1 VRIFPSGRR
10 TTTSRTF
17 SKPSE
22 PTKNC
27 TGGTC
32 IETRS
37 NFKVNSEYRP
47 TGDQPQAIERLASG
61 LDVGMRA
68 QTLLGVTGSGKTH
81 TMARVIEKAGRP
93 ALVIAHNKTLA
104 AQLASEFSEFF
115 PNNAVEYFVSYY
127 DYYQPEAYVPR
138 TDTFIEKDAQI
149 NEDIDRL
156 RHSTTSSLFT
166 RRDVIVVASV
176 SAIYG
181 LGSPEEY
188 RKRMVLLEKGG
199 FYDLDD
205 VLRDLV
211 HIQYTRNDFQLARG
225 TFRVRGDVLE
235 VHPAYQDTIYRISL
249 FGDEVENMVEVD
261 PLTGEILRELHTLTV
276 YPATHFV
283 TDEDRLA
290 VAIRNI
296 EAELEERS
304 AELEGEGKVLEAYRL
319 RQRTRYD
326 LEMMREVGYCS
337 GIENYSRHLD
347 GRPAGSTPYT
357 LLDYFPDDYLTFVD
371 ESHITLPQVRGMYNG
386 DRSRKTTL
394 VEFGFRLPSALD
406 NRPLMWDEFL
416 LKTNQMVFVS
426 ATPGPYELENS
437 EQIVEQIIRPTG
449 LVDPEV
455 EVRPTTNQI
464 DDLLNEV
471 AKRVEH
477 EERVLIT
484 TLTIKM
490 AEDLTDYLLGH
501 GVKARYMHANIET
514 LDRIQIIRGLRT
526 GEFDV
531 LVGINLLREGLDLP
545 EVTLVAILDADKE
558 GFLRGERALIQTIGR
573 AARNVNGRVIMY
585 ADRETEAMRVAI
597 GETNRRREIQ
607 VAYNERNGI
616 EPRTIVKGVSD
627 ILIAAEAK
635 GLYKSQRQKAA
646 RDAPRDP
653 DELRTLIADLEA
665 EMLEAAEE
673 LKFEYAAKLRDEIKD
688 LERQLQEVAS

>member
-1 VRIFPSGRR
+1 MQNS
-10 TTTSRTF
+10 
-17 SKPSE
+17 
-22 PTKNC
+22 
-27 TGGTC
+27 
-32 IETRS
+32 
-37 NFKVNSEYRP
+37 FKVNSEYLP
-47 TGDQPQAIERLASG
+47 TGDQPRAIESLAAG
-61 LDVGMRA
+61 LEDGMRA
-68 QTLLGVTGSGKTH
+68 QTLLGVTGSGKTY
-81 TMARVIEKAGRP
+81 TMAKTIEAVGRP

-156 RHSTTSSLFT
+156 RHSATSSLFT

-188 RKRMVLLEKGG
+188 RSKMVLLEEGS
-199 FYDLDD
+199 FYYLDD

-211 HIQYTRNDFQLARG
+211 RIQYTRNDYQLNRG

-235 VHPAYQDTIYRISL
+235 VHPAYQDTIYRVSF
-249 FGDEVENMVEVD
+249 FGDEVEGLVEAD
-261 PLTGEILRELHTLTV
+261 PLTGEILRELKVLTI

-283 TDEDRLA
+283 TDEDKLA
-290 VAIRNI
+290 VAIKNI
-296 EAELEERS
+296 EAELEERY
-304 AELEGEGKVLEAYRL
+304 AELEREGKVLEAYRL
-319 RQRTRYD
+319 RQRTMYD
-326 LEMMREVGYCS
+326 LEMMRELGYTS

-347 GRPAGSTPYT
+347 GRPPGSTPYT
-357 LLDYFPDDYLTFVD
+357 LLDYFPDDYVTFVD
-371 ESHITLPQVRGMYNG
+371 ESHITLPQIQGMYKG

-406 NRPLMWDEFL
+406 NRPLNWEEFL
-416 LKTNQMVFVS
+416 LKTGQMVFVS
-426 ATPGPYELENS
+426 ATPGPYELERS

-455 EVRPTTNQI
+455 EVRPTENQI

-477 EERVLIT
+477 DERVLVT

-490 AEDLTDYLLGH
+490 AEDLTDYLLEH

-545 EVTLVAILDADKE
+545 EVSLVAILDADKE

-573 AARNVNGRVIMY
+573 AARNVGGRVIMY
-585 ADRETEAMRVAI
+585 ADKETEAMRAAI

-607 VAYNERNGI
+607 VAYNERNNI
-616 EPRTIVKGVSD
+616 EPRTIKKGVSD

-635 GLYKSQRQKAA
+635 GLYRTDRKAT
-646 RDAPRDP
+646 RETPHDP

-665 EMLEAAEE
+665 EMLAAAEE

-688 LERQLQEVAS
+688 LDRQLREVVS

>member
-1 VRIFPSGRR
+1 MQNS
-10 TTTSRTF
+10 
-17 SKPSE
+17 
-22 PTKNC
+22 
-27 TGGTC
+27 
-32 IETRS
+32 
-37 NFKVNSEYRP
+37 FKVNSEYLP
-47 TGDQPQAIERLASG
+47 TGDQPRAIESLAAG
-61 LDVGMRA
+61 LEDGRRA
-68 QTLLGVTGSGKTH
+68 QTLLGVTGSGKTY
-81 TMARVIEKAGRP
+81 TMAKTIEAVGHP

-156 RHSTTSSLFT
+156 RHSATSSLFT

-188 RKRMVLLEKGG
+188 RSKMVLLEEGS
-199 FYDLDD
+199 FYYLDD

-211 HIQYTRNDFQLARG
+211 RIQYTRNDYQLNRG

-235 VHPAYQDTIYRISL
+235 VHPAYQDTIYRVSF
-249 FGDEVENMVEVD
+249 FGDEVEGLVEAD
-261 PLTGEILRELHTLTV
+261 PLTGEILRELKVLTI

-283 TDEDRLA
+283 TDEDKLA
-290 VAIRNI
+290 VAIKNI
-296 EAELEERS
+296 EAELEERY
-304 AELEGEGKVLEAYRL
+304 AELEREGKVLEAYRL
-319 RQRTRYD
+319 RQRTMYD
-326 LEMMREVGYCS
+326 LEMMRELGYTS

-347 GRPAGSTPYT
+347 GRPPGSTPYT
-357 LLDYFPDDYLTFVD
+357 LLDYFPDDYVTFVD
-371 ESHITLPQVRGMYNG
+371 ESHITLPQIQGMYKG

-406 NRPLMWDEFL
+406 NRPLNWEEFL
-416 LKTNQMVFVS
+416 LKTGQMVFVS
-426 ATPGPYELENS
+426 ATPGPYELERS

-455 EVRPTTNQI
+455 EVRPTENQI

-477 EERVLIT
+477 DERVLVT

-490 AEDLTDYLLGH
+490 AEDLTDYLLEH

-545 EVTLVAILDADKE
+545 EVSLVAILDADKE

-573 AARNVNGRVIMY
+573 AARNVGGRVIMY
-585 ADRETEAMRVAI
+585 ADKETEAMRAAI

-607 VAYNERNGI
+607 VAYNERNNI
-616 EPRTIVKGVSD
+616 EPRTIKKGVSD

-635 GLYKSQRQKAA
+635 GLYRTDRKAT
-646 RDAPRDP
+646 RETPHDP

-665 EMLEAAEE
+665 EMLVAAEE

-688 LERQLQEVAS
+688 LDRQLREVVS

>member
-1 VRIFPSGRR
+1 M
-10 TTTSRTF
+10 
-17 SKPSE
+17 K
-22 PTKNC
+22 
-27 TGGTC
+27 
-32 IETRS
+32 
-37 NFKVNSEYRP
+37 
-47 TGDQPQAIERLASG
+47 
-61 LDVGMRA
+61 A
-68 QTLLGVTGSGKTH
+68 QTLLGVTGSGKTY
-81 TMARVIEKAGRP
+81 TMAKIIEEVGRP
-93 ALVIAHNKTLA
+93 SLVIAHNKTLA
-104 AQLASEFSEFF
+104 AQLASEFAEFF

-156 RHSTTSSLFT
+156 RHSATSSLFT

-188 RKRMVLLEKGG
+188 RSKMVLLEQGG

-205 VLRDLV
+205 ILRDLV
-211 HIQYTRNDFQLARG
+211 KIQYARNDFQLNRG

-235 VHPAYQDTIYRISL
+235 VQPAYQDTVYRVSF
-249 FGDEVENMVEVD
+249 FGDEVESMAEVD
-261 PLTGEILRELHTLTV
+261 PLTGEVLRALDTLTV

-283 TDEDRLA
+283 TNEDRLA
-290 VAIRNI
+290 VAVKNI
-296 EAELEERS
+296 EAEMEERT
-304 AELEGEGKVLEAYRL
+304 AELEREGKVLEAYRL
-319 RQRTRYD
+319 KQRTQYD
-326 LEMMREVGYCS
+326 LEMMRELGYCS
-337 GIENYSRHLD
+337 GIENYSRHMD
-347 GRPAGSTPYT
+347 GRPAGSTPFT
-357 LLDYFPDDYLTFVD
+357 LLDYFPDDYVTFVD

-406 NRPLMWDEFL
+406 NRPLMWEEFL
-416 LKTNQMVFVS
+416 LKTNQMVCVS
-426 ATPGPYELENS
+426 ATPGPWELENS

-449 LVDPEV
+449 LIDPEF
-455 EVRPTTNQI
+455 EVRPTKNQI

-477 EERVLIT
+477 GERVLIT

-490 AEDLTDYLLGH
+490 AEDLTDYLLEH
-501 GVKARYMHANIET
+501 NVKARYMHANIET

-585 ADRETEAMRVAI
+585 ADRETDSMKMAL

-607 VAYNERNGI
+607 TAYNERNGI
-616 EPRTIVKGVSD
+616 VPRTISKGVSD

-635 GLYKSQRQKAA
+635 GLYKTQRQKNA
-646 RDAPRDP
+646 REAPRDP

-665 EMLEAAEE
+665 EMMEAAED

-688 LERQLQEVAS
+688 LERQLQEVVS

>member
-1 VRIFPSGRR
+1 MEKS
-10 TTTSRTF
+10 TQNS
-17 SKPSE
+17 
-22 PTKNC
+22 
-27 TGGTC
+27 
-32 IETRS
+32 
-37 NFKVNSEYRP
+37 FKVNSEYLP
-47 TGDQPQAIERLASG
+47 TGDQPRAIESLAAG
-61 LDVGMRA
+61 LEAGLRA
-68 QTLLGVTGSGKTH
+68 QTLLGVTGSGKTY
-81 TMARVIEKAGRP
+81 TMAKTIEEAGRP

-156 RHSTTSSLFT
+156 RHSATSSLFT

-188 RKRMVLLEKGG
+188 RSKMVLLEEGG

-211 HIQYTRNDFQLARG
+211 RIQYTRNDYQLARG

-235 VHPAYQDTIYRISL
+235 VHPAYQDTIYRVSF
-249 FGDEVENMVEVD
+249 FGDEVEGMVEAD
-261 PLTGEILRELHTLTV
+261 PLTGEVLRELKVLTV
-276 YPATHFV
+276 YPATHWI
-283 TDEDRLA
+283 TGDEKMA
-290 VAIRNI
+290 VAIKNI
-296 EAELEERS
+296 EAELEERY
-304 AELEGEGKVLEAYRL
+304 AELEREGKVLEAYRL
-319 RQRTRYD
+319 RQRTMYD
-326 LEMMREVGYCS
+326 LEMMRELGYTS

-347 GRPAGSTPYT
+347 GRPPGSTPYT
-357 LLDYFPDDYLTFVD
+357 LLDYFPDDYVTFVD
-371 ESHITLPQVRGMYNG
+371 ESHITLPQIQGMYKG

-406 NRPLMWDEFL
+406 NRPLNWEEFL
-416 LKTNQMVFVS
+416 LKTGQMVFVS
-426 ATPGPYELENS
+426 ATPGPYELEHS

-455 EVRPTTNQI
+455 EVRPTENQI

-477 EERVLIT
+477 DERVLVT
-484 TLTIKM
+484 TLTIRM
-490 AEDLTDYLLGH
+490 AEDLTDYLLEH
-501 GVKARYMHANIET
+501 SVKARYMHANIET

-545 EVTLVAILDADKE
+545 EVSLVAILDADKE

-573 AARNVNGRVIMY
+573 AARNVGGRVIMY
-585 ADRETEAMRVAI
+585 ADKETDAMRAAL

-607 VAYNERNGI
+607 VAYNERNDI
-616 EPRTIVKGVSD
+616 EPRTIRKGVSD

-635 GLYKSQRQKAA
+635 GLYRTDKKAA
-646 RDAPRDP
+646 REAPRDP
-653 DELRTLIADLEA
+653 EELRTLIAELEA
-665 EMLEAAEE
+665 EMLAAAEE

-688 LERQLQEVAS
+688 LERQLQEIPS

>member
-1 VRIFPSGRR
+1 
-10 TTTSRTF
+10 
-17 SKPSE
+17 
-22 PTKNC
+22 
-27 TGGTC
+27 
-32 IETRS
+32 
-37 NFKVNSEYRP
+37 
-47 TGDQPQAIERLASG
+47 
-61 LDVGMRA
+61 
-68 QTLLGVTGSGKTH
+68 
-81 TMARVIEKAGRP
+81 MARVIEKVGRP
-93 ALVIAHNKTLA
+93 SLVIAHNKTLA
-104 AQLASEFSEFF
+104 AQLASEFADFF

-188 RKRMVLLEKGG
+188 RNKMVLLEKGG
-199 FYDLDD
+199 FYDVDHI
-205 VLRDLV
+205 LRDLV
-211 HIQYTRNDFQLARG
+211 KIQYTRNDFQLNRG
-225 TFRVRGDVLE
+225 TFRVRGDALE
-235 VHPAYQDTIYRISL
+235 VHPAYQDTIYRVSF
-249 FGDEVENMVEVD
+249 FGDEVERMIEAD
-261 PLTGEILRELHTLTV
+261 PLTGEVLRELDVMTV

-283 TDEDRLA
+283 TGEDRMA
-290 VAIRNI
+290 TAIKNIEI
-296 EAELEERS
+296 EAEERV

-319 RQRTRYD
+319 KQRTQYD
-326 LEMMREVGYCS
+326 LEMMRELGFTS
-337 GIENYSRHLD
+337 GIENYSRHMD
-347 GRPAGSTPYT
+347 GRPPGSTPYT
-357 LLDYFPDDYLTFVD
+357 LLDYFPDDYVTFVD
-371 ESHITLPQVRGMYNG
+371 ESHITLPQIRGMYKG

-394 VEFGFRLPSALD
+394 VDFGFRLPSALD
-406 NRPLMWDEFL
+406 NRPLTFEEFL
-416 LKTNQMVFVS
+416 LKTEQMVFVS

-437 EQIVEQIIRPTG
+437 GQIVEQIIRPTG

-455 EVRPTTNQI
+455 EVRPTKNQI

-471 AKRVEH
+471 AVRVEH
-477 EERVLIT
+477 GERVLIT

-490 AEDLTDYLLGH
+490 SEDLTDYLLEH
-501 GVKARYMHANIET
+501 NVKARYMHANIET

-573 AARNVNGRVIMY
+573 AARNVKGRVIMY
-585 ADRETEAMRVAI
+585 ADRETDSMRVAL
-597 GETNRRREIQ
+597 GETDRRREIQ
-607 VAYNERNGI
+607 AAYNERHGI
-616 EPRTIVKGVSD
+616 VPRTISKGVSD
-627 ILIAAEAK
+627 ILVAAEAK
-635 GLYKSQRQKAA
+635 GLYKANKRSSRET
-646 RDAPRDP
+646 PRDP

-673 LKFEYAAKLRDEIKD
+673 LKFEYAAKLRDEVKD
-688 LERQLQEVAS
+688 LERQLQEVIS

>member
-1 VRIFPSGRR
+1 
-10 TTTSRTF
+10 
-17 SKPSE
+17 
-22 PTKNC
+22 
-27 TGGTC
+27 
-32 IETRS
+32 
-37 NFKVNSEYRP
+37 
-47 TGDQPQAIERLASG
+47 
-61 LDVGMRA
+61 
-68 QTLLGVTGSGKTH
+68 
-81 TMARVIEKAGRP
+81 MARVIEKVGRP
-93 ALVIAHNKTLA
+93 SLVIAHNKTLA
-104 AQLASEFSEFF
+104 AQLASEFADFF

-188 RKRMVLLEKGG
+188 RNKMVLLEKGG
-199 FYDLDD
+199 FYDVDHI
-205 VLRDLV
+205 LRDLV
-211 HIQYTRNDFQLARG
+211 KIQYTRNDFQLNRG
-225 TFRVRGDVLE
+225 TFRVRGDALE
-235 VHPAYQDTIYRISL
+235 VHPAYQDTIYRVSF
-249 FGDEVENMVEVD
+249 FGDEVERMIEAD
-261 PLTGEILRELHTLTV
+261 PLTGEVLRELDVMTV

-283 TDEDRLA
+283 TGEDRMA
-290 VAIRNI
+290 TAIKNIEI
-296 EAELEERS
+296 EAEERV

-319 RQRTRYD
+319 KQRTQYY
-326 LEMMREVGYCS
+326 LEMMRELGFTS
-337 GIENYSRHLD
+337 GIENYSRHMD
-347 GRPAGSTPYT
+347 GRPPGSTPYT
-357 LLDYFPDDYLTFVD
+357 LLDYFPDDYVTFVD
-371 ESHITLPQVRGMYNG
+371 ESHITLPQIRGMYKG

-394 VEFGFRLPSALD
+394 VDFGFRLPSALD
-406 NRPLMWDEFL
+406 NRPLTFEEFL
-416 LKTNQMVFVS
+416 LKTEQMVFVS

-437 EQIVEQIIRPTG
+437 GQIVEQIIRPTG

-455 EVRPTTNQI
+455 EVRPTKNQI

-471 AKRVEH
+471 AVRVEH
-477 EERVLIT
+477 GERVLIT

-490 AEDLTDYLLGH
+490 SEDLTDYLLEH
-501 GVKARYMHANIET
+501 NVKARYMHANIET

-573 AARNVNGRVIMY
+573 AARNVKGRVIMY
-585 ADRETEAMRVAI
+585 ADRETDSMRVAL
-597 GETNRRREIQ
+597 GETDRRREIQ
-607 VAYNERNGI
+607 AAYNERHGI
-616 EPRTIVKGVSD
+616 VPRTISKGVSD
-627 ILIAAEAK
+627 ILVAAEAK
-635 GLYKSQRQKAA
+635 GLYKANKRSSRET
-646 RDAPRDP
+646 PRDP

-673 LKFEYAAKLRDEIKD
+673 LKFEYAAKLRDEVKD
-688 LERQLQEVAS
+688 LERQLQEVIS

>member
-1 VRIFPSGRR
+1 MPEFRVVSDF
-10 TTTSRTF
+10 T
-17 SKPSE
+17 
-22 PTKNC
+22 
-27 TGGTC
+27 
-32 IETRS
+32 
-37 NFKVNSEYRP
+37 P
-47 TGDQPQAIERLASG
+47 TGDQPQAIQKLAEG
-61 LDVGMRA
+61 VRA
-68 QTLLGVTGSGKTH
+68 KQRFQTLLGVTGSGKTA
-81 TMARVIEKAGRP
+81 TMAW
-93 ALVIAHNKTLA
+93 LVEQVQMPTLVLAPNKTLA
-104 AQLASEFSEFF
+104 AQLSAEFQELF
-115 PNNAVEYFVSYY
+115 PENAVEYFVSYY

-188 RKRMVLLEKGG
+188 RSKMVLLEEGG

-211 HIQYTRNDFQLARG
+211 RIQYARNDYQLNRG

-235 VHPAYQDTIYRISL
+235 VHPAYQDTVYRISF
-249 FGDEVENMVEVD
+249 FGDEVEGMAEVD
-261 PLTGEILRELHTLTV
+261 PLTGEILREHQILTV

-283 TDEDRLA
+283 TDEDKMA
-290 VAIRNI
+290 VAVKNI
-296 EAELEERS
+296 EAELEERY
-304 AELEGEGKVLEAYRL
+304 AELTEAGKVLEAYRL
-319 RQRTRYD
+319 RQRTMYD
-326 LEMMREVGYCS
+326 LEMMRELGYTS

-357 LLDYFPDDYLTFVD
+357 LLDYFPDDYVTFVD
-371 ESHITLPQVRGMYNG
+371 ESHITLPQITGMYKG

-406 NRPLMWDEFL
+406 NRPLKWEEFL
-416 LKTNQMVFVS
+416 LKTNQLVFVS
-426 ATPGPYELENS
+426 ATPGPYELEHS

-455 EVRPTTNQI
+455 EVRPTKNQI

-471 AKRVEH
+471 ARRVERD
-477 EERVLIT
+477 ERVLVT

-490 AEDLTDYLLGH
+490 AEDLTDYLLEN

-573 AARNVNGRVIMY
+573 AARNVNGRVVMY
-585 ADRETEAMRVAI
+585 ADKETDAMRAAI

-616 EPRTIVKGVSD
+616 VPATIKKGVSD
-627 ILIAAEAK
+627 ILIAAEAR
-635 GLYKSQRQKAA
+635 GLYRTDKKAA
-646 RDAPRDP
+646 REAPRDP
-653 DELRTLIADLEA
+653 EELHNLIADLQA

-673 LKFEYAAKLRDEIKD
+673 LKFEYAAKIRDEIKD

>member
-1 VRIFPSGRR
+1 
-10 TTTSRTF
+10 
-17 SKPSE
+17 
-22 PTKNC
+22 
-27 TGGTC
+27 
-32 IETRS
+32 
-37 NFKVNSEYRP
+37 
-47 TGDQPQAIERLASG
+47 
-61 LDVGMRA
+61 MRA

-181 LGSPEEY
+181 LGSPDEY
-188 RKRMVLLEKGG
+188 RSKMVLLERGG

-211 HIQYTRNDFQLARG
+211 RIHYTRNDFQLARG

-235 VHPAYQDTIYRISL
+235 VYPAYQDTIYRISL
-249 FGDEVENMVEVD
+249 FGDEVENMTEVD
-261 PLTGEILRELHTLTV
+261 PLTGEILRQMDTLTV

-283 TDEDRLA
+283 TDEDRLTVA
-290 VAIRNI
+290 VRNI
-296 EAELEERS
+296 EAELEERT
-304 AELEGEGKVLEAYRL
+304 AELEQEGKILEAYRL

-371 ESHITLPQVRGMYNG
+371 ESHITLPQVRGMYTG

-406 NRPLMWDEFL
+406 NRPLRWDEFL

-455 EVRPTTNQI
+455 EVRPTQNQI

-471 AKRVEH
+471 AKRVEKS
-477 EERVLIT
+477 ERVLIT

-490 AEDLTDYLLGH
+490 AEDLTDYLLEH

-585 ADRETEAMRVAI
+585 ADKETEAMRIAI

-607 VAYNERNGI
+607 VAYNEQNNI

-653 DELRTLIADLEA
+653 DELQNLIADLQA

>member
-1 VRIFPSGRR
+1 
-10 TTTSRTF
+10 
-17 SKPSE
+17 
-22 PTKNC
+22 
-27 TGGTC
+27 
-32 IETRS
+32 
-37 NFKVNSEYRP
+37 
-47 TGDQPQAIERLASG
+47 
-61 LDVGMRA
+61 
-68 QTLLGVTGSGKTH
+68 
-81 TMARVIEKAGRP
+81 MARVIEKVGRSS
-93 ALVIAHNKTLA
+93 LVIAHNKTLA
-104 AQLASEFSEFF
+104 AQLASEFAEFF

-156 RHSTTSSLFT
+156 RHSATSSLFT
-166 RRDVIVVASV
+166 RQDVIVVASV

-188 RKRMVLLEKGG
+188 RSKMVLLEQGS
-199 FYDLDD
+199 FHDLDD
-205 VLRDLV
+205 ILRNLV
-211 HIQYTRNDFQLARG
+211 KIQYTRNDFQLARG
-225 TFRVRGDVLE
+225 SFRVRGDVLE
-235 VHPAYQDTIYRISL
+235 VHPAYQDSIYRVSF
-249 FGDEVENMVEVD
+249 FGDEVESMVEAD
-261 PLTGEILRELHTLTV
+261 PLTGEVLREMETLTV

-283 TDEDRLA
+283 TNEDRMA
-290 VAIRNI
+290 VAIKNI
-296 EAELEERS
+296 EAEMEQRT

-319 RQRTRYD
+319 RQRTQYD
-326 LEMMREVGYCS
+326 LEMMRELGYCS
-337 GIENYSRHLD
+337 GIENYSRHMD

-357 LLDYFPDDYLTFVD
+357 LLDYFPDDYVTFVD
-371 ESHITLPQVRGMYNG
+371 ESHITLPQIRGMYNG

-394 VEFGFRLPSALD
+394 VDFGFRLPSALD
-406 NRPLMWDEFL
+406 NRPLMWEEFL
-416 LKTNQMVFVS
+416 LKTDQMVFVS

-437 EQIVEQIIRPTG
+437 GQIVEQIIRPTG
-449 LVDPEV
+449 LIDPEV
-455 EVRPTTNQI
+455 EVRPTKNQI

-477 EERVLIT
+477 GERVLIT

-490 AEDLTDYLLGH
+490 SEDLTDYLLEH
-501 GVKARYMHANIET
+501 NVKARYMHSNIET

-585 ADRETEAMRVAI
+585 ADRETDSMRMAL

-607 VAYNERNGI
+607 TAHNERNNI
-616 EPRTIVKGVSD
+616 VPRTISKGVSD

-635 GLYKSQRQKAA
+635 GLYKTQRQKNA
-646 RDAPRDP
+646 REAPRDP
-653 DELRTLIADLEA
+653 DELRVLIADLEA
-665 EMLEAAEE
+665 EMMEAAEE

>member
-1 VRIFPSGRR
+1 MPS
-10 TTTSRTF
+10 
-17 SKPSE
+17 
-22 PTKNC
+22 
-27 TGGTC
+27 
-32 IETRS
+32 
-37 NFKVNSEYRP
+37 
-47 TGDQPQAIERLASG
+47 
-61 LDVGMRA
+61 
-68 QTLLGVTGSGKTH
+68 QTLLGVTGSGKTY
-81 TMARVIEKAGRP
+81 TMARTIEQAGRP
-93 ALVIAHNKTLA
+93 ALIIAHNKTLA
-104 AQLASEFSEFF
+104 AQLASEFADFF

-156 RHSTTSSLFT
+156 RHSATSSLFT

-188 RKRMVLLEKGG
+188 RSKMVLLEEGN

-205 VLRDLV
+205 ILRDLV
-211 HIQYTRNDFQLARG
+211 RIQYTRNDYQLTRG
-225 TFRVRGDVLE
+225 NFRVRGDVLE
-235 VHPAYQDTIYRISL
+235 VHPAYQDTIYRVSF
-249 FGDEVENMVEVD
+249 FGDEVENMTEVD
-261 PLTGEILRELHTLTV
+261 PLTGEILREHDTLTV
-276 YPATHFV
+276 YPASHFV
-283 TDEDRLA
+283 TGDERLA
-290 VAIRNI
+290 KAVENI
-296 EAELEERS
+296 EAELEERQ
-304 AELEGEGKVLEAYRL
+304 AELEQEGKVLEAYRL
-319 RQRTRYD
+319 RQRTQYD
-326 LEMMREVGYCS
+326 LEMMRELGYCS

-357 LLDYFPDDYLTFVD
+357 LLDYFPDDYITFVD
-371 ESHITLPQVRGMYNG
+371 ESHITLPQVRGMYKG
-386 DRSRKTTL
+386 DRSRKLTL
-394 VEFGFRLPSALD
+394 VEHGFRLPSALD
-406 NRPLMWDEFL
+406 NRPLQWDEFL
-416 LKTNQMVFVS
+416 MKTNQLVFVS

-437 EQIVEQIIRPTG
+437 GQIVEQIIRPTG
-449 LVDPEV
+449 LVDPEID
-455 EVRPTTNQI
+455 VRPTKNQI

-471 AKRVEH
+471 AKRTER

-490 AEDLTDYLLGH
+490 SEDLTDYLLERGI
-501 GVKARYMHANIET
+501 KARYMHANIET

-558 GFLRGERALIQTIGR
+558 GFLRGERALIQTVGR

-585 ADRETEAMRVAI
+585 ADKETNAMRIAI
-597 GETNRRREIQ
+597 GETGRRREIQ
-607 VAYNERNGI
+607 KAYNEQHGI
-616 EPRTIVKGVSD
+616 EPRTIKKGVSD

-635 GLYKSQRQKAA
+635 GLYKAGKKGAA
-646 RDAPRDP
+646 RQAPQDP

-673 LKFEYAAKLRDEIKD
+673 LKFEYAAKLRDEVKD

>member
-1 VRIFPSGRR
+1 LRARQAVRR
-10 TTTSRTF
+10 
-17 SKPSE
+17 E
-22 PTKNC
+22 DLL
-27 TGGTC
+27 
-32 IETRS
+32 IETRTD
-37 NFKVNSEYRP
+37 FQVNSEYRP
-47 TGDQPQAIERLASG
+47 TGDQPQAIEKLSSG
-61 LDVGMRA
+61 LDAGLKA

-81 TMARVIEKAGRP
+81 TMARVIEKVGRP
-93 ALVIAHNKTLA
+93 SLVIAHNKTLA
-104 AQLASEFSEFF
+104 AQLASEFADFF

-188 RKRMVLLEKGG
+188 RNKMVLLEKGG
-199 FYDLDD
+199 FYDADD
-205 VLRDLV
+205 ILKDLV
-211 HIQYTRNDFQLARG
+211 KIQYTRNDFQLNRG
-225 TFRVRGDVLE
+225 TFRVRGDALE
-235 VHPAYQDTIYRISL
+235 VHPAYQDTIYRVSF
-249 FGDEVENMVEVD
+249 FGDEVESMVEAD
-261 PLTGEILRELHTLTV
+261 PLTGEVLRELDVLTV

-283 TDEDRLA
+283 TGEDRMA
-290 VAIRNI
+290 TAIKNI
-296 EAELEERS
+296 EVEAEERV

-319 RQRTRYD
+319 KQRTQYD
-326 LEMMREVGYCS
+326 LEMMRELGFTS
-337 GIENYSRHLD
+337 GIENYSRHMD
-347 GRPAGSTPYT
+347 GRPPGSTPYT
-357 LLDYFPDDYLTFVD
+357 LLDYFPEDYVTFVD
-371 ESHITLPQVRGMYNG
+371 ESHITLPQIRGMYKG

-394 VEFGFRLPSALD
+394 VDFGFRLPSALD
-406 NRPLMWDEFL
+406 NRPLTFEEFL
-416 LKTNQMVFVS
+416 LKTEQMVLVS

-437 EQIVEQIIRPTG
+437 GQIVEQIIRPTG

-455 EVRPTTNQI
+455 EVRPTKNQI

-471 AKRVEH
+471 AVRVEH
-477 EERVLIT
+477 GERVLIT

-490 AEDLTDYLLGH
+490 SEDLTDYLLEH
-501 GVKARYMHANIET
+501 NVKARYMHANIET

-573 AARNVNGRVIMY
+573 AARNVKGRVIMY
-585 ADRETEAMRVAI
+585 ADRETDSMRVAL
-597 GETNRRREIQ
+597 GETDRRREIQ
-607 VAYNERNGI
+607 RAYNERHNI

-627 ILIAAEAK
+627 ILVAAEAK
-635 GLYKSQRQKAA
+635 GLYKANKRSGRE
-646 RDAPRDP
+646 APRDP

-673 LKFEYAAKLRDEIKD
+673 LKFEYAAKLRDEVKD
-688 LERQLQEVAS
+688 LERQLQEAVS

>member
-1 VRIFPSGRR
+1 M
-10 TTTSRTF
+10 
-17 SKPSE
+17 
-22 PTKNC
+22 
-27 TGGTC
+27 
-32 IETRS
+32 ETRS
-37 NFKVNSEYRP
+37 NFKVKSEYRP

-61 LDVGMRA
+61 LDAGMRA

-93 ALVIAHNKTLA
+93 ALIIAHNKTLA

-181 LGSPEEY
+181 LGSPDEY
-188 RKRMVLLEKGG
+188 RSKMVLLERGG

-211 HIQYTRNDFQLARG
+211 RIQYTRNDFQLARG

-249 FGDEVENMVEVD
+249 FGDEVENMTEVD
-261 PLTGEILRELHTLTV
+261 PLTGEILRELDTLTV

-283 TDEDRLA
+283 TDEERLTLA
-290 VAIRNI
+290 VRNI
-296 EAELEERS
+296 ETELEERT
-304 AELEGEGKVLEAYRL
+304 AELEREGKVLEAYRL

-371 ESHITLPQVRGMYNG
+371 ESHITLPQVRGMYTG

-455 EVRPTTNQI
+455 EVRPTQNQI

-471 AKRVEH
+471 ARRTERN
-477 EERVLIT
+477 ERVLIT

-490 AEDLTDYLLGH
+490 AEDLTDYLLEH

-585 ADRETEAMRVAI
+585 ADKETEAMRIAI

-607 VAYNERNGI
+607 VAYNEQNDI

-635 GLYKSQRQKAA
+635 GLYKADKRAA
-646 RDAPRDP
+646 REAPRDP
-653 DELRTLIADLEA
+653 DELQNLIADLQA

-688 LERQLQEVAS
+688 LERQLQEVAP

>member
-1 VRIFPSGRR
+1 M
-10 TTTSRTF
+10 
-17 SKPSE
+17 
-22 PTKNC
+22 
-27 TGGTC
+27 
-32 IETRS
+32 ETRS
-37 NFKVNSEYRP
+37 NFKVKSEYRP

-61 LDVGMRA
+61 LDAGMRA

-181 LGSPEEY
+181 LGSPDEY
-188 RKRMVLLEKGG
+188 RSKMVLLERGG

-211 HIQYTRNDFQLARG
+211 RIQYTRNDFQLARG

-249 FGDEVENMVEVD
+249 FGDEVENMTEVD
-261 PLTGEILRELHTLTV
+261 PLTGEILRELDTLTV

-283 TDEDRLA
+283 TDEERLTLA
-290 VAIRNI
+290 VRNI
-296 EAELEERS
+296 ETELEERT
-304 AELEGEGKVLEAYRL
+304 AELEREGKVLEAYRL

-371 ESHITLPQVRGMYNG
+371 ESHITLPQVRGMYTG

-455 EVRPTTNQI
+455 EVRPTQNQI

-471 AKRVEH
+471 ARRTERN
-477 EERVLIT
+477 ERVLIT

-490 AEDLTDYLLGH
+490 AEDLTDYLLEH

-585 ADRETEAMRVAI
+585 ADKETEAMRIAI

-607 VAYNERNGI
+607 VAYNEQNDI

-635 GLYKSQRQKAA
+635 GLYKADKRSA
-646 RDAPRDP
+646 RETPRDP
-653 DELRTLIADLEA
+653 DELQNLIADLQA

>member
-1 VRIFPSGRR
+1 MQNS
-10 TTTSRTF
+10 
-17 SKPSE
+17 
-22 PTKNC
+22 
-27 TGGTC
+27 
-32 IETRS
+32 
-37 NFKVNSEYRP
+37 FKVNSEYLP
-47 TGDQPQAIERLASG
+47 TGDQPRAIESLAAG
-61 LDVGMRA
+61 LEAGLRA
-68 QTLLGVTGSGKTH
+68 QTLLGVTGSGKTY
-81 TMARVIEKAGRP
+81 TMAKTIEEAGRP

-181 LGSPEEY
+181 LGTPEEY
-188 RKRMVLLEKGG
+188 RKRMVLLEQGG

-211 HIQYTRNDFQLARG
+211 HIQYTRNDYQLNRG

-235 VHPAYQDTIYRISL
+235 VHPAYQDTIYRVSF
-249 FGDEVENMVEVD
+249 FGDEVEGMVEAD
-261 PLTGEILRELHTLTV
+261 PLTGEILRELKVLTV

-283 TDEDRLA
+283 TGDEKMA
-290 VAIRNI
+290 VAIKNI
-296 EAELEERS
+296 EAELEERY
-304 AELEGEGKVLEAYRL
+304 AELEREGKVLEAYRL
-319 RQRTRYD
+319 RQRTMYD
-326 LEMMREVGYCS
+326 LEMMRELGYTS

-347 GRPAGSTPYT
+347 GRPPGSTPYT
-357 LLDYFPDDYLTFVD
+357 LLDYFPDDYVTFVD
-371 ESHITLPQVRGMYNG
+371 ESHITLPQIQGMYKG

-406 NRPLMWDEFL
+406 NRPLNWEEFL
-416 LKTNQMVFVS
+416 FKTGQMVFVS
-426 ATPGPYELENS
+426 ATPGPYELEHS

-455 EVRPTTNQI
+455 EIRPTENQI

-477 EERVLIT
+477 DERVLVT
-484 TLTIKM
+484 TLTIRM
-490 AEDLTDYLLGH
+490 AEDLTDYLLEH
-501 GVKARYMHANIET
+501 SVKARYMHANIET

-545 EVTLVAILDADKE
+545 EVSLVAILDADKE
-558 GFLRGERALIQTIGR
+558 GL
-573 AARNVNGRVIMY
+573 
-585 ADRETEAMRVAI
+585 
-597 GETNRRREIQ
+597 
-607 VAYNERNGI
+607 
-616 EPRTIVKGVSD
+616 
-627 ILIAAEAK
+627 
-635 GLYKSQRQKAA
+635 
-646 RDAPRDP
+646 
-653 DELRTLIADLEA
+653 
-665 EMLEAAEE
+665 
-673 LKFEYAAKLRDEIKD
+673 LRDEIKD
-688 LERQLQEVAS
+688 LEKQLQEVAS

>member
-1 VRIFPSGRR
+1 
-10 TTTSRTF
+10 
-17 SKPSE
+17 
-22 PTKNC
+22 
-27 TGGTC
+27 
-32 IETRS
+32 
-37 NFKVNSEYRP
+37 
-47 TGDQPQAIERLASG
+47 
-61 LDVGMRA
+61 MRA
-68 QTLLGVTGSGKTH
+68 QTLLGVTGSGKTY
-81 TMARVIEKAGRP
+81 TMARVIEEAGRP

-127 DYYQPEAYVPR
+127 DYYQPEAYVPS

-156 RHSTTSSLFT
+156 RHSATSSLFT

-188 RKRMVLLEKGG
+188 RSKMVLLEKGG

-211 HIQYTRNDFQLARG
+211 HIQYARNDFQLNRG
-225 TFRVRGDVLE
+225 NFRVRGDVLE
-235 VHPAYQDTIYRISL
+235 VHPAYQDTIYRVSL
-249 FGDEVENMVEVD
+249 FGDEVENMAEVD
-261 PLTGEILRELHTLTV
+261 TLTGEILRELDILTL

-283 TDEDRLA
+283 TDQDRLSIA
-290 VAIRNI
+290 LKNI
-296 EAELEERS
+296 EAELEERY
-304 AELEGEGKVLEAYRL
+304 AELEGGGKVLEAYRL
-319 RQRTRYD
+319 RQRTLYD
-326 LEMMREVGYCS
+326 LEMLREVGFCS

-357 LLDYFPDDYLTFVD
+357 LLDYFPDDYLTFID

-394 VEFGFRLPSALD
+394 VEHGFRLPSALD

-416 LKTNQMVFVS
+416 LKTNQMICVS
-426 ATPGPYELENS
+426 ATPGPWELEYS

-455 EVRPTTNQI
+455 EVRPTKNQI

-471 AKRVEH
+471 ARRVERQ
-477 EERVLIT
+477 ERVLIT

-490 AEDLTDYLLGH
+490 AEDLTDYLLER

-585 ADRETEAMRVAI
+585 ADKETEAMRIAI

-607 VAYNERNGI
+607 IAYNERNNI
-616 EPRTIVKGVSD
+616 EPRTIVKGISD

-635 GLYKSQRQKAA
+635 GLYKAGKKAS
-646 RDAPRDP
+646 RDTPRDP
-653 DELRTLIADLEA
+653 DELQNLIVDLQA
-665 EMLEAAEE
+665 EMLEASEE
-673 LKFEYAAKLRDEIKD
+673 LKFEYAAKLRDEIKG
-688 LERQLQEVAS
+688 LERQLQEVVS

>member
-1 VRIFPSGRR
+1 MRGSCSPRIIQGRARWTPGSRIRASTSGRISPSGRPEN
-10 TTTSRTF
+10 TSRTC
-17 SKPSE
+17 SRPGR
-22 PTKNC
+22 PTRNF

-37 NFKVNSEYRP
+37 NFKVNSEYQP
-47 TGDQPQAIERLASG
+47 TGDQPQAIAKLASG
-61 LDVGMRA
+61 LEAGRRA
-68 QTLLGVTGSGKTH
+68 QTLLGVTGSGKTY
-81 TMARVIEKAGRP
+81 TMARVIEEAGRP

-127 DYYQPEAYVPR
+127 DYYQTDAYVPS

-156 RHSTTSSLFT
+156 RHSATSALFT

-188 RKRMVLLEKGG
+188 RSKMVLLERGG

-205 VLRDLV
+205 ILRDLV
-211 HIQYTRNDFQLARG
+211 KIQYTRNDFQLNRG
-225 TFRVRGDVLE
+225 NFRVRGDVLE
-235 VHPAYQDTIYRISL
+235 VHPAYQDTIYRISF
-249 FGDEVENMVEVD
+249 FGD
-261 PLTGEILRELHTLTV
+261 
-276 YPATHFV
+276 
-283 TDEDRLA
+283 A
-290 VAIRNI
+290 VKNI
-296 EAELEERS
+296 EAELEERLG
-304 AELEGEGKVLEAYRL
+304 ELEGEGKVLEAYRL
-319 RQRTRYD
+319 KQRTQYD
-326 LEMMREVGYCS
+326 LEMMRELGYTS

-347 GRPAGSTPYT
+347 GRPPGSTPYT
-357 LLDYFPDDYLTFVD
+357 LLDYFPEDYVTFVD
-371 ESHITLPQVRGMYNG
+371 ESHITLPQIRGMYKG

-394 VEFGFRLPSALD
+394 VDFGFRLPSALD
-406 NRPLMWDEFL
+406 NRPLTFEEFL

-426 ATPGPYELENS
+426 ATPGPYEIENS
-437 EQIVEQIIRPTG
+437 DQIIEQIIRPTG

-455 EVRPTTNQI
+455 EVRPTKNQI

-471 AKRVEH
+471 AVRVEH
-477 EERVLIT
+477 HERVLIT

-490 AEDLTDYLLGH
+490 AEDLTDYLLENN
-501 GVKARYMHANIET
+501 VKARYMHSNIET

-573 AARNVNGRVIMY
+573 AARNVEGRVIMY
-585 ADRETEAMRVAI
+585 ADKETEAMRIAI

-607 VAYNERNGI
+607 RAYNERNGI
-616 EPRTIVKGVSD
+616 TPTTITKGVSD

-635 GLYKSQRQKAA
+635 GLYKTQRQKAA
-646 RDAPRDP
+646 RDAPKDA
-653 DELRTLIADLEA
+653 DELRTLI
-665 EMLEAAEE
+665 
-673 LKFEYAAKLRDEIKD
+673 
-688 LERQLQEVAS
+688 

>member
-1 VRIFPSGRR
+1 MQNS
-10 TTTSRTF
+10 
-17 SKPSE
+17 
-22 PTKNC
+22 
-27 TGGTC
+27 
-32 IETRS
+32 
-37 NFKVNSEYRP
+37 FKVNSEYLP
-47 TGDQPQAIERLASG
+47 TGDQPRAIESLAAG
-61 LDVGMRA
+61 LEDGMRA
-68 QTLLGVTGSGKTH
+68 QTLLGVTGSGKTY
-81 TMARVIEKAGRP
+81 TMAKTIEAVGHP

-156 RHSTTSSLFT
+156 RHSATSSLFT

-188 RKRMVLLEKGG
+188 RSKMVLLEEGS
-199 FYDLDD
+199 FYYLDD

-211 HIQYTRNDFQLARG
+211 RIQYTRNDYQLNRG

-235 VHPAYQDTIYRISL
+235 VHPAYQDTIYRVSF
-249 FGDEVENMVEVD
+249 FGDEVEGLVEAD
-261 PLTGEILRELHTLTV
+261 PLTGEVLRELKVLTV

-283 TDEDRLA
+283 TDEDKLA
-290 VAIRNI
+290 VAIKNI
-296 EAELEERS
+296 EAELEERY
-304 AELEGEGKVLEAYRL
+304 AELEREGKVLEAYRL
-319 RQRTRYD
+319 RQRTMYD
-326 LEMMREVGYCS
+326 LEMMRELGYTS

-347 GRPAGSTPYT
+347 GRPPGSTPYT
-357 LLDYFPDDYLTFVD
+357 LLDYFPDDYVTFVD
-371 ESHITLPQVRGMYNG
+371 ESHITLPQIQGMYKG

-406 NRPLMWDEFL
+406 NRPLNWEEFL
-416 LKTNQMVFVS
+416 LKTGQMVFVS
-426 ATPGPYELENS
+426 ATPGPYELERS

-455 EVRPTTNQI
+455 EVRPTENQI

-477 EERVLIT
+477 DERVLVT

-490 AEDLTDYLLGH
+490 AEDLTDYLLEH

-545 EVTLVAILDADKE
+545 EVSLVAILDADKE

-573 AARNVNGRVIMY
+573 AARNVGGRVIMY
-585 ADRETEAMRVAI
+585 ADKETEAMRAAI

-607 VAYNERNGI
+607 VAYNERNNI
-616 EPRTIVKGVSD
+616 EPRTIKKGVSD

-635 GLYKSQRQKAA
+635 GLYRTDRKAT
-646 RDAPRDP
+646 RETPHDP

-665 EMLEAAEE
+665 EMLAAAEE

-688 LERQLQEVAS
+688 LDRQLREVVS

>member
-1 VRIFPSGRR
+1 
-10 TTTSRTF
+10 
-17 SKPSE
+17 
-22 PTKNC
+22 
-27 TGGTC
+27 
-32 IETRS
+32 
-37 NFKVNSEYRP
+37 
-47 TGDQPQAIERLASG
+47 
-61 LDVGMRA
+61 MRA

-81 TMARVIEKAGRP
+81 TMARVIEQVGRP
-93 ALVIAHNKTLA
+93 SLVIAHNKTLA
-104 AQLASEFSEFF
+104 AQLASEFADFF

-188 RKRMVLLEKGG
+188 RNKMVLLEKGG
-199 FYDLDD
+199 LYDVDHI
-205 VLRDLV
+205 LRDLV
-211 HIQYTRNDFQLARG
+211 KIQYTRNDFQLNRG
-225 TFRVRGDVLE
+225 TFRVRGDALE
-235 VHPAYQDTIYRISL
+235 VHPAYQDTIYRVSF
-249 FGDEVENMVEVD
+249 FGDEVESMIEAD
-261 PLTGEILRELHTLTV
+261 PLTGEVLRELDVMTV
-276 YPATHFV
+276 YPASHFV
-283 TDEDRLA
+283 TGEDRLA
-290 VAIRNI
+290 TAIKNI
-296 EAELEERS
+296 EAEAEARV

-319 RQRTRYD
+319 KQRTQYD
-326 LEMMREVGYCS
+326 LEMMRELGYTS

-347 GRPAGSTPYT
+347 GRPPGSTPYT
-357 LLDYFPDDYLTFVD
+357 LLDYFPEDYVTFVD
-371 ESHITLPQVRGMYNG
+371 ESHITLPQIRGMYKG

-394 VEFGFRLPSALD
+394 VDFGFRLPSALD
-406 NRPLMWDEFL
+406 NRPLTFEEFL
-416 LKTNQMVFVS
+416 LKTEQMVFVS

-437 EQIVEQIIRPTG
+437 GQIVEQIIRPTG

-455 EVRPTTNQI
+455 EVRPTKNQI

-471 AKRVEH
+471 AVRVEH
-477 EERVLIT
+477 GERVLIT

-490 AEDLTDYLLGH
+490 AEDLTDYLLEH
-501 GVKARYMHANIET
+501 NVKARYMHANIET

-573 AARNVNGRVIMY
+573 AARNVKGRVIMY
-585 ADRETEAMRVAI
+585 ADRETDSMRVAL
-597 GETNRRREIQ
+597 GETDRRREIQ
-607 VAYNERNGI
+607 RAHNERHGI
-616 EPRTIVKGVSD
+616 EPRTISKGVSD
-627 ILIAAEAK
+627 ILVAAEAK
-635 GLYKSQRQKAA
+635 GLYKANKRSGRE
-646 RDAPRDP
+646 APRDP

-673 LKFEYAAKLRDEIKD
+673 LKFEYAAKLRDEVKD
-688 LERQLQEVAS
+688 LERQLQEVVS

>member
-1 VRIFPSGRR
+1 VDKFR
-10 TTTSRTF
+10 
-17 SKPSE
+17 
-22 PTKNC
+22 
-27 TGGTC
+27 
-32 IETRS
+32 
-37 NFKVNSEYRP
+37 VNSEYLP
-47 TGDQPQAIERLASG
+47 TGDQPRAIESLVSG
-61 LDVGMRA
+61 LGAEMGT
-68 QTLLGVTGSGKTH
+68 QTLLGVTGSGKTY
-81 TMARVIEKAGRP
+81 TMAKTIEGIGRP

-104 AQLASEFSEFF
+104 AQLANEFAEFF

-181 LGSPEEY
+181 LGNPEEY
-188 RKRMVLLEKGG
+188 RSQIVLLEEGG

-211 HIQYTRNDFQLARG
+211 RIQYARNDYQLARG

-235 VHPAYQDTIYRISL
+235 VHPSYQDTVYRISF
-249 FGDEVENMVEVD
+249 FGDEVERIAEVD
-261 PLTGEILRELHTLTV
+261 PLTGEFLRKLKVLTV

-283 TDEDRLA
+283 TDGDRMA
-290 VAIRNI
+290 VALKNI
-296 EAELEERS
+296 ELELEERY
-304 AELEGEGKVLEAYRL
+304 AELESESKVLEAYRL
-319 RQRTRYD
+319 RQRTQYD
-326 LEMMREVGYCS
+326 LEMMRELGYTS

-347 GRPAGSTPYT
+347 GRSPGSTPYT
-357 LLDYFPDDYLTFVD
+357 LLDYFPDDYVTFVD
-371 ESHITLPQVRGMYNG
+371 ESHITLPQIRGMYKG

-394 VEFGFRLPSALD
+394 VEYGFRLPSALD
-406 NRPLMWDEFL
+406 NRPLKWEEFL

-426 ATPGPYELENS
+426 ATPGPYELEHS

-449 LVDPEV
+449 LVDPEID
-455 EVRPTTNQI
+455 VRPTRNQI
-464 DDLLNEV
+464 DDLLEEV
-471 AKRVEH
+471 AKRVERN
-477 EERVLIT
+477 ERVLVT

-490 AEDLTDYLLGH
+490 AEDLTDYLLEH

-514 LDRIQIIRGLRT
+514 LDRIEIIRALRT

-545 EVTLVAILDADKE
+545 EVALVAILDADKE

-585 ADRETEAMRVAI
+585 ADKTTQAMQAAI
-597 GETNRRREIQ
+597 SETNRRREIQ
-607 VAYNERNGI
+607 IAYNERHGI
-616 EPRTIVKGVSD
+616 VPATIKKGVSD
-627 ILIAAEAK
+627 ILIAAEAR
-635 GLYKSQRQKAA
+635 GLYKTNKKTA
-646 RDAPRDP
+646 REAPRDSA
-653 DELRTLIADLEA
+653 ELQNLIVELQA

-688 LERQLQEVAS
+688 LQRQLQEVAS

>member
-1 VRIFPSGRR
+1 M
-10 TTTSRTF
+10 
-17 SKPSE
+17 K
-22 PTKNC
+22 
-27 TGGTC
+27 
-32 IETRS
+32 
-37 NFKVNSEYRP
+37 
-47 TGDQPQAIERLASG
+47 
-61 LDVGMRA
+61 A
-68 QTLLGVTGSGKTH
+68 QTLLGVTGSGKTY
-81 TMARVIEKAGRP
+81 TMARVIEEAGRP

-127 DYYQPEAYVPR
+127 DYYQPEAYVPH

-188 RKRMVLLEKGG
+188 RSKMVLLEEGS
-199 FYDLDD
+199 FYYLDD
-205 VLRDLV
+205 ILRDLV
-211 HIQYTRNDFQLARG
+211 RIQYARNDYQLNRG

-235 VHPAYQDTIYRISL
+235 IHPSYQDTVYRISF
-249 FGDEVENMVEVD
+249 FGDEVEGMTEID
-261 PLTGEILRELHTLTV
+261 LLTGEILREHGILTV

-283 TDEDRLA
+283 TDEDRMA
-290 VAIRNI
+290 VAVKNI
-296 EAELEERS
+296 EAELQE
-304 AELEGEGKVLEAYRL
+304 AGKVLEAYRL
-319 RQRTRYD
+319 RQRTMYD
-326 LEMMREVGYCS
+326 LEMMRELGYTS

-357 LLDYFPDDYLTFVD
+357 LLDYFPDDYVTFVD
-371 ESHITLPQVRGMYNG
+371 ESHITLPQVQGMYKG

-437 EQIVEQIIRPTG
+437 GQIVEQIIRPTG
-449 LVDPEV
+449 LVDPDV
-455 EVRPTTNQI
+455 EVRPTKNQI

-477 EERVLIT
+477 GERVLIT

-490 AEDLTDYLLGH
+490 SEDLTDYLLEH
-501 GVKARYMHANIET
+501 NVKARYMHSNIET

-585 ADRETEAMRVAI
+585 ADKETDAMRVAI
-597 GETNRRREIQ
+597 GETERRREIQ
-607 VAYNERNGI
+607 NSYNEQHGI
-616 EPRTIVKGVSD
+616 EPRTITKGVSD

-635 GLYKSQRQKAA
+635 GLYKAGKKSGRE
-646 RDAPRDP
+646 APRDP

-673 LKFEYAAKLRDEIKD
+673 LKFEYAAKLRDEVKD